1 MVWMRFLLFILNAI
15 AQHLRKQIAL
25 YIVTGNYLQGIFLL
39 DTSLIFLVGA
49 IAYQGNRLFF
59 HAFSIMNI
67 IPCQGSIVIGNF
79 FSCN

>member
-15 AQHLRKQIAL
+15 EL

-67 IPCQGSIVIGNF
+67 IPCQVSIVIGNF
-79 FSCN
+79 FFL